1 MNSLIYEKGGESLNV
16 QIRDCNNIVQGE
28 ILLREGCLNIKYAIN
43 GTGKSTIAKAISAS
57 VSGDTNTIKALTPY
71 HYLPETEGHIP
82 AISGLNGVESVRI
95 FNDEYVGQFVFQS
108 DEVIQDSF
116 SIFVKTPDYDA
127 HMLEIQNLLS
137 EINVAFQNHPEL
149 DSLIQN
155 FTQFIDGFGKAK
167 SGYSAAGSIGKGFGK
182 GNKIINIPQG
192 LEAYAPYLTRTQD
205 ASNVKWL
212 KWQLEGKTYLDFADQ
227 CPYCSG
233 SVKTKKET
241 ILKITEEYDSK
252 SIEHLNKML
261 LVFEELMPYFSDNT
275 AAKICEIRDNVA
287 GITKTQQNYLSEIK
301 NQVET
306 LLALLRGLKHLG
318 FESLKKVD
326 KIADELKKYIINL
339 SYFTHLNSAMTCEKI
354 KIINA
359 SLNTIMQVAGK
370 LQGKIIQQNRLV
382 QKTVEE
388 NSSAINEFLLCAGY
402 NYIVAIDETAD
413 QKYKMVLKP
422 RSVDTIV
429 DSAKNRLSY
438 GERNAFALVLFMF
451 SALKENPDL
460 VILDDPISSFDGNK
474 KFAIINMLFLSKH
487 SLKNRTVL
495 LLTHEFNTVIDII
508 HTMPQNFN
516 PNPVAAFLTIKAGV
530 LSEKAITKSDIC
542 SFSMIAKN
550 NINAATNNLNREIY
564 LRRLLEAE
572 GKKDKAWH
580 LLSNLFHK
588 RKPPTFP
595 DENGPR
601 LMTQEEIIQAEISIR
616 EYIPFFNYD
625 TEYEKTQDV
634 AFLVALYN
642 ESTSNYEKLQIYRII
657 FNENN
662 GNRVVRK
669 FVNETFHVENDYLFQ
684 LNPRE
689 YDTIP
694 QYIID
699 ECDKDIMAI
708 PRTGN

>member
-1 MNSLIYEKGGESLNV
+1 MNV

-57 VSGDTNTIKALTPY
+57 VSGDANAITALTPF

-82 AISGLNGVESVRI
+82 SISGLTGIESVRI

-116 SIFVKTPDYDA
+116 SIFVKTSDYDA

-137 EINVAFQNHPEL
+137 EINFAFQNHPEL

-233 SVKTKKET
+233 SVKTKKEA

-287 GITKTQQNYLSEIK
+287 GITKAQQNYLTEVK

-318 FESLKKVD
+318 FESLKKAD
-326 KIADELKKYIINL
+326 KITDELKKYIIDL
-339 SYFTHLNSAMTCEKI
+339 SYFTHLNSATTCEKI

-370 LQGKIIQQNRLV
+370 LQGEIIQQNRLV

-516 PNPVAAFLTIKAGV
+516 PNPVAAFLTIKGGF

-550 NINAATNNLNREIY
+550 NINATIDNLNREIY

-588 RKPPTFP
+588 RKQPTFP
-595 DENGPR
+595 DENGLR
-601 LMTQEEIIQAEISIR
+601 LMTQEEIIQAEMSIR
-616 EYIPFFNYD
+616 EYIPSFNYD
-625 TEYEKTQDV
+625 TEYEKTQNI
-634 AFLVALYN
+634 ALLVALYN

-708 PRTGN
+708 P